1 MDILDIFIGLVLVAI
16 VVVAVWAMINKQ
28 KNPVD
33 AIKEVAK
40 EVEPEPKAPTC
51 GCGRSPTGNCVGLHK
66 LTDEEWAVSDKN
78 PNKVVAKVK
87 KPRAPKKKKAE

>member
-1 MDILDIFIGLVLVAI
+1 MNIFIGLVLVAI

-40 EVEPEPKAPTC
+40 
-51 GCGRSPTGNCVGLHK
+51 
-66 LTDEEWAVSDKN
+66 
-78 PNKVVAKVK
+78 
-87 KPRAPKKKKAE
+87 